1 MDDQFQKLYSDT
13 AFMIS
18 EGKTI
23 TFTFDNEEQ
32 SHLHGKYNR
41 SIMDAGYQSIISSFI
56 IKCSLYLIVFLYIIS
71 IFAFKNSII
80 VNRIFLFILFLW
92 LLYTIYILFYTQYL
106 GIVNDNLE
114 KQVFKTIPYKMEY

>member
-32 SHLHGKYNR
+32 SHLHAKYNK

-71 IFAFKNSII
+71 IFAFKNSIL
-80 VNRIFLFILFLW
+80 VNRIFLFIL
-92 LLYTIYILFYTQYL
+92 LLILHN
-106 GIVNDNLE
+106 IVCRLYSN
-114 KQVFKTIPYKMEY
+114 EY